1 MSIHVCAIG
10 NLGRD
15 PEIRRTQNDTE
26 IASLS
31 VGCYGGKKKDGTP
44 RTEWLRVAVLNKHMV
59 DRCRNLRKGTKV
71 AIMAGTIETRQWTD
85 QSGQDRYTTEVVVT
99 PYKGEVLDLS
109 PRDRPAGRDDIG
121 ATEDIP
127 W

>member
-26 IASLS
+26 IANLS
-31 VGCYGGKKKDGTP
+31 IACYAGKAKDGTTK
-44 RTEWLRVAVLNKHMV
+44 TEWLRVTVFNQHMV
-59 DRCRNLRKGTKV
+59 GRCRSLRKGQPV
-71 AIMAGTIETRQWTD
+71 GIMGAALETRKWQD

-109 PRDRPAGRDDIG
+109 PRDRQAGRDDTG